1 MSLFISVTISGKEGI
16 GILFIS
22 GRVAAIIAALLG
34 SLSLDLLDI
43 FQFTSR
49 AGLIGNNINNFILLL
64 ESFQLFLPFVFVLL
78 VLFHSSVPIP

>member
-34 SLSLDLLDI
+34 RLSLDLLDI
-43 FQFTSR
+43 FISR
-49 AGLIGNNINNFILLL
+49 RETDFLEIL
-64 ESFQLFLPFVFVLL
+64 
-78 VLFHSSVPIP
+78 